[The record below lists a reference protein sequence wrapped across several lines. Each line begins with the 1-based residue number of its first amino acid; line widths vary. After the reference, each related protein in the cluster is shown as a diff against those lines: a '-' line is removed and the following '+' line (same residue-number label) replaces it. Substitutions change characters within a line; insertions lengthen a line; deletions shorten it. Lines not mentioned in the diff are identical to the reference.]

1 MTQYLLTASSHLAL
15 TTPSLSFT
23 PAHASNFAATE
34 LRRVKVSHTRRSR
47 AASREERGGGGFGR
61 WSEGFD
67 LRFGIGGGGGEGQH
81 SWSASIK

>member
-1 MTQYLLTASSHLAL
+1 MTQYLLTASSHLVL

-47 AASREERGGGGFGR
+47 AASREERGSGGIGTC
-61 WSEGFD
+61 SEGFD
-67 LRFGIGGGGGEGQH
+67 LRFGIGEGGEEGRH
-81 SWSASIK
+81 SWSANIK